1 MADPAWEM
9 AGCGGV
15 LRARSPRRHWQAQK
29 LSTKEGRRMY
39 GYNVMFQHVYKHDAM
54 KREQHGAVRN
64 AAGWYYFTHH
74 VLEVAGEDASAFL
87 DRIFV
92 NPIASLKTGSARYT
106 TMLNED
112 GIIID
117 DVVIFRL
124 EENKYWVSTLYAYK
138 TIKWFDAHKGESR
151 ITYENITEKT
161 DMFAVQGPKSK
172 DLLNS
177 FLAENIDGQKFFTI
191 RDNRIGDI
199 PVKIS
204 RAGFSGEK
212 VGYEI
217 YFAPGHRK
225 LVEEKLAMHGEA
237 VGAKQITD
245 FQVMVWTLPTEK
257 GFYTMPDLRGAN
269 PLEVGFERAINW
281 DKDFIGKEALAKIK
295 EEGPRR
301 QLLGFTVDAEEVH
314 ISPRNLSGPGL
325 PLTMGGE
332 EVGVATKFTYG
343 YTAEKN
349 IGYALVEV
357 GKAKIGDTVDI
368 NGYEAVL
375 TDKVF
380 C

>member
-1 MADPAWEM
+1 
-9 AGCGGV
+9 
-15 LRARSPRRHWQAQK
+15 
-29 LSTKEGRRMY
+29 MY
-39 GYNVMFQHVYKHDAM
+39 GYNVMFQNVYKHDAM
-54 KREQHGAVRN
+54 KREQHDAVRN

-74 VLEVAGEDASAFL
+74 LLEVTGEDATAFL
-87 DRIFV
+87 DRTFV
-92 NPIASLKTGSARYT
+92 NPIASLKIGGARYT

-124 EENKYWVSTLYAYK
+124 EEDKYWISTLYAYK
-138 TIKWFDAHKGESR
+138 MIKWFDAHRGESK
-151 ITYENITEKT
+151 IKYDNITEKT
-161 DMFAVQGPKSK
+161 DMFAVQGPKSRE
-172 DLLNS
+172 LLNS
-177 FLAENIDGQKFFTI
+177 FLAENIDDQRFFTI

-217 YFAPGHRK
+217 YFAPEHRQPIA
-225 LVEEKLAMHGEA
+225 EKLAGHGEA
-237 VGAKQITD
+237 VGAKQVTD

-269 PLEVGFERAINW
+269 PLEVGFGRAIKW
-281 DKDFIGKEALAKIK
+281 DKDFIGKGALAKIK
-295 EEGPRR
+295 EEGPKR
-301 QLLGFTVDAEEVH
+301 QLLGFTVDADEAH
-314 ISPRNLSGPGL
+314 ISPRNLSGPGIPVML
-325 PLTMGGE
+325 GGE

-349 IGYALVEV
+349 IGYAIVETD
-357 GKAKIGDTVDI
+357 KAKIGDAVTI